1 MDEETGMPWWR
12 GPLRAIGFFVAL
24 VALSAVMMGGVLLV
38 ARFLDKPNAPLVA
51 APIHIDISSP
61 PPQEQNARTRA
72 ASTHGFD
79 IMINSP
85 GRPAGV
91 SFKGNTHGSK
101 GGNHPGAVETAAPAV
116 GLSDDEYRAAV
127 DSGKKLYLPNPK
139 GECDLSGASVSKSAG
154 TLENCF
160 ARQAAR

>member
-12 GPLRAIGFFVAL
+12 GPLRAIGFFMAL
-24 VALSAVMMGGVLLV
+24 VALSAAMMGGVLLV
-38 ARFLDKPNAPLVA
+38 ARFLDKPSAPVVA
-51 APIHIDISSP
+51 APIHIDINSP
-61 PPQEQNARTRA
+61 PPVEQNARTRG
-72 ASTHGFD
+72 ASTFGFD

-91 SFKGNTHGSK
+91 SFKGSMQGNRGNT
-101 GGNHPGAVETAAPAV
+101 PAPAGEPVAPPV
-116 GLSDDEYRAAV
+116 GLTEEEYRAAV

-139 GECDLSGASVSKSAG
+139 GECDLSGASVTQSAG